1 MITER
6 DLDQA
11 HALLNRLRG
20 AIHEAIVGQKAVVD
34 ATLIALLCRGNLL
47 LEGVPGLGK
56 TLLILESAIYQ
67 RPGLPRRRT

>member
-1 MITER
+1 VITER

-20 AIHEAIVGQKAVVD
+20 AIHEVIVGQKAVVD

-56 TLLILESAIYQ
+56 TILVLESAINQ